1 MPSLRWPVRS
11 LTRKGSAG
19 LTREPHSDGQN
30 GPDQPDDCINIA
42 DRLPAGGPLSDLQ
55 PQLDSFATDIGKL
68 GLGLGPQVG
77 DLGLG
82 LGPRRSITS
91 ALVANSGNLA

>member
-30 GPDQPDDCINIA
+30 GPDQPEYCINIA

-68 GLGLGPQVG
+68 GLGLGP
-77 DLGLG
+77 
-82 LGPRRSITS
+82 RRSITS
-91 ALVANSGNLA
+91 AFVANSGNLAVRKPYISSMR